1 MSTDDGHSAVGTGTA
16 AGAGAG
22 AVGTGSGGASPVAG
36 GHPVSEALHLIR
48 RRLDA
53 LPPGRGNSYWL
64 PARTDRPRRAYIA
77 ANSSL
82 LHAAA
87 EHAGLPPALLAGIA
101 WQEVQGLPRAVDD
114 AAYAVRRVL
123 RAVVPGPLARRVRDA
138 DKTSMGPLAVQVRR
152 AAEVLGYDPG
162 ALGGRQRR
170 VVVRAVREPR
180 QNVFIAAAYLA
191 MLRTECD
198 FAAVPAEWLTHDQL
212 QELAARYN
220 GGPYY
225 RVPAAQR
232 YGRAFARDLGAAVEA
247 LG

>member
-1 MSTDDGHSAVGTGTA
+1 MSTDGDGRSAVGTGAGTGPGA
-16 AGAGAG
+16 GSAGA
-22 AVGTGSGGASPVAG
+22 GGASPGAG
-36 GHPVSEALHLIR
+36 GHTVSETLHLIR

-53 LPPGRGNSYWL
+53 LPPGRGNGYWL

-77 ANSSL
+77 ANSPL
-82 LHAAA
+82 LRAAA

-114 AAYAVRRVL
+114 IAYAVRRVL
-123 RAVVPGPLARRVRDA
+123 RYVAPGPLARRVRDA

-198 FAAVPAEWLTHDQL
+198 FAAVPAERLTPDQL

-232 YGRAFARDLGAAVEA
+232 YGRAFARDLGAARTA